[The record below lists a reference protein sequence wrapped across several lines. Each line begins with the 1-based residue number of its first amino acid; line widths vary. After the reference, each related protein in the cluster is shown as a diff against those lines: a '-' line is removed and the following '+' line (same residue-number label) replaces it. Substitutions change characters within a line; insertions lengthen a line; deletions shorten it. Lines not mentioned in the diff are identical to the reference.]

1 MLAFHLEGMRRL
13 CGEGSWCSSQRA
25 GEVDERFESEVEV
38 SFGGEVEVSFGG
50 EVGERFEVLEKGRRG
65 GRERLAPG
73 SRTIIRDQN
82 QGFDN
87 QAAEDFWNL

>member
-1 MLAFHLEGMRRL
+1 MLETHLEGMRRL
-13 CGEGSWCSSQRA
+13 GGEGSWCSSQRA

-38 SFGGEVEVSFGG
+38 SFGGEV
-50 EVGERFEVLEKGRRG
+50 GERFEVLERGRRG

-82 QGFDN
+82 
-87 QAAEDFWNL
+87 